1 MNLPFKFATK
11 SFSKKEKLSLNDFID
26 PSLPSE
32 PKVEK
37 PKFDLTQKNGE
48 YKINAKFLESTDDN
62 VINLVPVLSLDN
74 TKAYLLQ
81 GTASVLADEKGVISS
96 PKFKSSI
103 LDALLEGVGV
113 DKNSPIYL
121 NKQEYLGN
129 EDVTVYELSNSKYT
143 EDVVKDSFAE
153 VKSIADPTDF
163 SSIQDDSVKD
173 TSEVDMLA
181 NVSIE
186 EVSHNLGFSNK
197 PLEELL

>member
-26 PSLPSE
+26 PTIAPE

-48 YKINAKFLESTDDN
+48 YKINAKFLESTDD

-81 GTASVLADEKGVISS
+81 GTASVLADEKGAISS

-129 EDVTVYELSNSKYT
+129 EDITVYELSNSKYT

-173 TSEVDMLA
+173 DGEVDMLA

-197 PLEELL
+197 KLEELL